1 MTQNMRDAFQRLNQ
15 AIANARWREVEQLAF
30 ALLAD
35 SPDLPDV
42 LAIRG
47 QALRKLSRKHDAL
60 ELLEHAT
67 RTRPIFPEAWQQREE
82 LLACIA
88 DPRPRYQVTVIT
100 PTIGSEFLEQAIQ
113 SVQSQTYPFVEH
125 YIVVDGPES
134 LAKVQKVLPTN
145 PTKPV
150 YLCTLPLNV
159 GSGGYCGHRVYG
171 AFPSLVRGEYLA
183 FLDEDNYFDPGHIA
197 SLMEPITRDGL
208 SWTYALRRLVDF
220 QGGVVAD
227 DDCESLGE
235 WAAWNNP
242 NVHLVDTN
250 CYLVRRDIAI
260 QLGVVW
266 FRRFRDQVNPD
277 FVFCAELMKRFP
289 RYKTNGLSTVNYRL
303 GSTAESVSR
312 EFFLA
317 GNEEMRKRYGDS
329 LPWRATF

>member
-1 MTQNMRDAFQRLNQ
+1 MQGELNELRE
-15 AIANARWREVEQLAF
+15 AISRSQWSEVEKIAAVILAQRPE
-30 ALLAD
+30 
-35 SPDLPDV
+35 SPDV
-42 LAIRG
+42 LALRG
-47 QALRKLSRKHDAL
+47 QALRKLSREREAL
-60 ELLEHAT
+60 ESFEQAT
-67 RTRPIFPEAWQQREE
+67 RERPIFPEAWQQREE
-82 LLACIA
+82 LLTCLA
-88 DPRPRYQVTVIT
+88 DPRPRYRVTVIT
-100 PTIGSEFLEQAIQ
+100 PTVGSEFLEQAIQ
-113 SVQSQTYPFVEH
+113 SVQSQNYPFIEH

-134 LAKVQKVLPTN
+134 LDRVQKVLPIH

-183 FLDEDNYFDPGHIA
+183 FLDEDNYFDSGHIA

-208 SWTYALRRLVDF
+208 SWAYALRRLVDSR
-220 QGGVVAD
+220 GGVVAD

-242 NVHLVDTN
+242 KTHLVDTN

-260 QLGVVW
+260 QVGVVW

-317 GNEEMRKRYGDS
+317 GNKEMRKRYGDN
-329 LPWRATF
+329 LPWRATI